1 MYKTLTICL
10 NVSNVKTMDTIY
22 KCQSSQIY
30 FLLCWYLTKFGSD
43 WVECLRYQT
52 SYMHLSLPL
61 INLSCY
67 FYFPI
72 DQKHS
77 FTHIS
82 LSWVA
87 WLICFLSTLNLFQE
101 NFFLHLHASDKA
113 FDKGNIFV
121 RLTWLVFSAT
131 NTALDVPL
139 AYQLKNNMGS
149 QVQLYLP
156 I

>member
-1 MYKTLTICL
+1 MWQMSKPWILYI
-10 NVSNVKTMDTIY
+10 NVKAPKYIFCSADIWRN
-22 KCQSSQIY
+22 
-30 FLLCWYLTKFGSD
+30 LD
-43 WVECLRYQT
+43 PRVECLRYQT

-72 DQKHS
+72 DQKHC

-87 WLICFLSTLNLFQE
+87 WLICFLSSLNLFQE

-121 RLTWLVFSAT
+121 RLTWLVFFCDKYSIWCST
-131 NTALDVPL
+131 
-139 AYQLKNNMGS
+139 S
-149 QVQLYLP
+149 LP
-156 I
+156 IEKQYGILSTTVPTHLTLTFVDLT